1 MKEEVPQERK
11 ITNRPLAGT
20 VRRGKIPKEDYMLEK
35 QLLHDEKQCAEHIML
50 VDLGRNDVGK
60 VFTPILVAAAR
71 PCCHSQGLLS
81 YIELVYVENYV
92 SHWQIHSQT
101 SERCQS
107 AFSMIEGAVL
117 EGFWFCAIVPS
128 PVMSFKEYCGVIS
141 VWRPA
146 VLCLDVFGLNLMF
159 WDTLWL
165 LGAEYPAH
173 CSSLAAGLRECWD
186 PHGSTVQVMQQA
198 WECFCGVTY
207 AVCPVINDRFGI
219 VEGLMTT
226 VHSITATQKTIDG
239 PSSKDWRGR
248 RAASF
253 NIIPSSTGAAQVVGK
268 VLPALNGKL
277 TGMAF
282 RVPPVDVSVVDLTV
296 RLEKKATYDDI
307 KAAIKEF
314 IVNLGWDFYGDYC
327 DLFG

>member
-1 MKEEVPQERK
+1 MKEGVPQERK

-60 VFTPILVAAAR
+60 VFTPILVAA
-71 PCCHSQGLLS
+71 
-81 YIELVYVENYV
+81 V
-92 SHWQIHSQT
+92 
-101 SERCQS
+101 
-107 AFSMIEGAVL
+107 
-117 EGFWFCAIVPS
+117 
-128 PVMSFKEYCGVIS
+128 S

-159 WDTLWL
+159 WDTF
-165 LGAEYPAH
+165 AEYPAH

-186 PHGSTVQVMQQA
+186 PHGVAQVNALLNEIMQHGCAQCPVNCPSYA
-198 WECFCGVTY
+198 AGLGVPLTFVESPMQY
-207 AVCPVINDRFGI
+207 ALLWGQSKGPRLCRKEMPHSPRGYATRVINDRFGI

-253 NIIPSSTGAAQVVGK
+253 NIIPSSTGAAQV
-268 VLPALNGKL
+268 LPALNGKL

-296 RLEKKATYDDI
+296 RLEKKATYTMTS
-307 KAAIKEF
+307 K
-314 IVNLGWDFYGDYC
+314 L
-327 DLFG
+327 L